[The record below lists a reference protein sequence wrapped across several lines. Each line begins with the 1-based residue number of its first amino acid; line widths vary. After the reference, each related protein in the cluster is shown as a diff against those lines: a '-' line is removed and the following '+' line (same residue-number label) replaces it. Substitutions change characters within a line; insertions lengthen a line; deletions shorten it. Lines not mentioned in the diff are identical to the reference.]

1 MVIENNGSIII
12 GTTPS
17 PNYQQQQQQKKN
29 PRPSK
34 NQMLETQG

>member
-17 PNYQQQQQQKKN
+17 PNYQQQQQQKKY